1 MKNEDHKNFMYAKE
15 LCNNYKYIEAV
26 NILQELYYNNQKDIN
41 IKFELARSY
50 YKGSYN
56 IYEAR
61 RLLKELLFTKN
72 KTYAKLELG
81 KLEKSQ
87 GNIEEARRLFTELK
101 DDEYDSFAMLE
112 LGILEREQGN
122 YNEAY
127 KHLNYLVDN
136 ENNSP
141 AKFELGKLEKEQGN
155 FEKAIKIFESLDNF
169 ENSINAKLELAIL
182 KREQGYFE
190 EARRYLTMLNSVK
203 KNIHA
208 MLELAII
215 EKELG
220 NYDVSRKILT
230 NLSEFD
236 DNTYAML
243 ELVYL
248 DIKTMNYE
256 MALQNLE
263 MFLNQQNRIMSNA
276 SEFNR
281 INVFL
286 KYKLGKI
293 SKINTEINLSYFYQQ
308 LFDYNEEKVI
318 EHIKL
323 HLDENDDKN
332 IQLIF
337 NENINIE
344 ELFETIKAKIN
355 DTNPRNSSLTDKYII
370 SLDDKVGTCNNKE
383 TNCIEVVTYSNTKDI
398 ITFYPIY
405 KELGLNNKE
414 EKIKNN
420 TNRQRTDLDRFNAKY
435 SII

>member
-15 LCNNYKYIEAV
+15 LCNNYKYIEAI

-56 IYEAR
+56 INEAR

-101 DDEYDSFAMLE
+101 DDEYDSFAILE

-122 YNEAY
+122 FNEAY
-127 KHLNYLVDN
+127 KHLNYLAEN

-155 FEKAIKIFESLDNF
+155 FENAIKIFESLDNF
-169 ENSINAKLELAIL
+169 ENNINAKLELAIL

-190 EARRYLTMLNSVK
+190 EARSYLTILTSDK
-203 KNIHA
+203 KNFHA
-208 MLELAII
+208 MLELAIL

-220 NYDVSRKILT
+220 NFDISREILT
-230 NLSEFD
+230 NISKVD
-236 DNTYAML
+236 DSTYTML
-243 ELVYL
+243 ELIYL

-263 MFLNQQNRIMSNA
+263 MFLNQQNRIMSNT

-281 INVFL
+281 INTFL
-286 KYKLGKI
+286 KYKLGI
-293 SKINTEINLSYFYQQ
+293 INNVTNELNISYFYQQ
-308 LFDYNEEKVI
+308 LFDYNEEKAV
-318 EHIKL
+318 EYIKL
-323 HLDENDDKN
+323 HLDENDNKN
-332 IQLIF
+332 IRLLF
-337 NENINIE
+337 NKNINIE
-344 ELFETIKAKIN
+344 ELFETIKAKIKN
-355 DTNPRNSSLTDKYII
+355 SNPRNSSLTDKYII
-370 SLDDKVGTCNNKE
+370 SLDYEVGTCNNKE
-383 TNCIEVVTYSNTKDI
+383 TNCIKVVTFSNTKDI
-398 ITFYPIY
+398 ITMYPIY
-405 KELGLNNKE
+405 KELGLDYINEQDKIYNK
-414 EKIKNN
+414 
-420 TNRQRTDLDRFNAKY
+420 
-435 SII
+435 